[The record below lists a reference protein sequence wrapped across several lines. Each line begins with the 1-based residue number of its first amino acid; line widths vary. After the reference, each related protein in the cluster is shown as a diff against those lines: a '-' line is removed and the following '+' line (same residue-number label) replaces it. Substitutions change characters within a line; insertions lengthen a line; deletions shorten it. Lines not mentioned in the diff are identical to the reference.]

1 MHWRRKKIEPI
12 GPSPMHESLYASR
25 HLPVGRAVRWGVRVC
40 VMLAVLCVILG
51 IGIGVLY
58 RVPGGDAFLAPL
70 SRVLPI
76 PAARVNRH
84 TISYRT
90 YTQMLDGWVFLYERQ
105 GVLEAVGKDTVERRV
120 MDRLVQD
127 ALVSQMLREMRV
139 TVTAAQED
147 ETWEALAKPYG
158 SELLFVGAVQ
168 ERFGWDAEAFRR
180 FVVEPLVRL
189 RAADDAVLE
198 WREAQEGPRAVMD
211 ALYAD
216 VRIAPD
222 KFEEMATQ
230 VSASFLSGDGEEVG
244 VRSLLEYP
252 MEARQTLMTTPVGA
266 VTDVVELRDR
276 FVLYRVMERDR
287 EEDKIRVKVRELSI
301 EKRDVHDILRE
312 WMGTAKIR
320 IYVR

>member
-1 MHWRRKKIEPI
+1 MRWRRKKIEPI
-12 GPSPMHESLYASR
+12 GPSPLHASLYASR
-25 HLPVGRAVRWGVRVC
+25 HLPVGRVVRWGVRTGVGLA
-40 VMLAVLCVILG
+40 MLVVLLG
-51 IGIGVLY
+51 IGVGVLY
-58 RVPGGDAFLAPL
+58 RIPGGDALLAPL

-76 PAARVNRH
+76 PAARVNGQ
-84 TISYRT
+84 TISYHT

-105 GVLEAVGKDTVERRV
+105 GVLEAVGRDTVERRV

-127 ALVSQMLREMRV
+127 VLVSQMLREMHV
-139 TVTAAQED
+139 TVTIAQED
-147 ETWEALAKPYG
+147 EAWKALAKPYG
-158 SELLFVGAVQ
+158 SEVLFVNAVQ

-198 WREAQEGPRAVMD
+198 WREAQVGPRAVVD

-230 VSASFLSGDGEEVG
+230 TSASFLSGDGEEVG
-244 VRSLLEYP
+244 LRSILEYP
-252 MEARQTLMTTPVGA
+252 AEARQTLTSIPVGA

-276 FVLYRVMERDR
+276 FVLYRVVER
-287 EEDKIRVKVRELSI
+287 EDKDDEVWVKVRELSI
-301 EKRDVHDILRE
+301 EKRDVHNVLRE
-312 WMGTAKIR
+312 WTTAAKIR